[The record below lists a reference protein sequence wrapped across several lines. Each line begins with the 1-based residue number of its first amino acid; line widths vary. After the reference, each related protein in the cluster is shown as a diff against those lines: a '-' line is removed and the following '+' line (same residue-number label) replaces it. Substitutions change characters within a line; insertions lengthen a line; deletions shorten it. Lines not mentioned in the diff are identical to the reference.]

1 MFKIHSSE
9 KVFVLTG
16 AGISAESGIRTFRDT
31 GGLWENFKVE
41 DVATPEGFERNPE
54 MVWKFY
60 NQRRS
65 DLKKVEPN
73 PGHYALAEMQKRIDD
88 FFLVTQNVD
97 NLHERAESVNLVHMH
112 GELLKVRCLDCGKV
126 FHDDS
131 NLGTAPRCALC
142 NGLLRPH
149 IVWFGEVPF
158 EMDRIMEKLGKCD
171 WFIGIGTSGIVYPAA
186 QFISAAKRSGA
197 KTIFINPDPGS
208 RTRYADY
215 FMEEKAGIAVPQLL
229 ERTVSR

>member
-1 MFKIHSSE
+1 MFNIHSSE

-31 GGLWENFKVE
+31 GGLWENFRVE
-41 DVATPEGFERNPE
+41 DVATPEGFERDPVL
-54 MVWKFY
+54 VWKFY

-73 PGHYALAEMQKRIDD
+73 PAHYALAELQKRVLD

-97 NLHERAESVNLVHMH
+97 NLHERAGSENLLHMH
-112 GELLKVRCLDCGKV
+112 GELLKVRCLECGKV
-126 FHDDS
+126 CHDDRDLS
-131 NLGTAPRCALC
+131 QEPRCSAC

-158 EMDRIMEKLGKCD
+158 EMDRIMDKLSRCD
-171 WFIGIGTSGIVYPAA
+171 WFIGIGTSGAVYPAA
-186 QFISAAKRSGA
+186 QFISAARHSGA
-197 KTIFINPDPGS
+197 KTVFINPDPGS
-208 RTRYADY
+208 RPRYADY
-215 FMEEKAGIAVPQLL
+215 FIEEKAGTAVPKIL
-229 ERTVSR
+229 EQIIS